1 MFLVKEE
8 AEISDKKYL
17 QSSEKSRF
25 FSPPCVSPTTDRRAV
40 KISEHKKRRMSRR
53 MSGLWET
60 GHCFLPYIGGR
71 GGDFNARA
79 VNFIGEKEE
88 EGETTDDDDN
98 F

>member
-1 MFLVKEE
+1 
-8 AEISDKKYL
+8 
-17 QSSEKSRF
+17 
-25 FSPPCVSPTTDRRAV
+25 
-40 KISEHKKRRMSRR
+40 

-60 GHCFLPYIGGR
+60 GHCFLPNIGGG

-88 EGETTDDDDN
+88 EGETTDDDN